1 MISNNELGMDSETF
15 RSYGRQIYGHEI
27 WIGEVGRDGNELY
40 AYGLYGHKMVPDKPM
55 PTDYANVVLYDDN
68 GRVEDPD
75 REIVKDPHGWK
86 FSFVDKGAEVYTLY
100 VDSNSTWVTDE
111 EGWHRG
117 VKRDFSE
124 VKYSGAFNM
133 VAKRIISKD
142 GVDPGN
148 VMHSTL
154 EIMPETARLR
164 AGSDAKLQVLYE
176 GRPLAKAKVICYHE
190 GDDQLQFLFTDEE
203 GMLTYHVP
211 SRGLC
216 AFIAKYTDVNK
227 KVDEEFDETG
237 FTTTLTLEAD

>member
-1 MISNNELGMDSETF
+1 MKDNTRFEMDPETL

-27 WIGEVGRDGNELY
+27 WIGEVGRDGDEIY
-40 AYGLYGHKMVPDKPM
+40 AYGLYGHKMLPDKPM
-55 PTDYANVVLYDDN
+55 PTDYANVVLYDDE

-75 REIVKDPHGWK
+75 REIIKDPHGWK
-86 FSFVDKGAEVYTLY
+86 FSFEDKGAKVYTLY

-117 VKRDFSE
+117 TKRDFSE

-133 VAKRIISKD
+133 IAKRIISKD

-148 VMHSTL
+148 VMHAAL
-154 EIMPETARLR
+154 EIMPETARLK
-164 AGSDAKLQVLYE
+164 AGTNVKFKVLYE
-176 GRPLAKAKVICYHE
+176 GKPLPKVKVICYHE
-190 GDDQLQFLFTDEE
+190 GDDELEFKFTDDNGILE
-203 GMLTYHVP
+203 YHVP
-211 SRGLC
+211 SSGMC
-216 AFIAKYTDVNK
+216 VFIAKYTDVNK